1 MSPPNPVTLDD
12 LTASGAHRHG
22 HFLLSS
28 GLHSGDYLQCALF
41 LAHPRRAGR
50 AGAALAET
58 ILALPMPNLD
68 LVVSPALGGVIIGY
82 ETARALDLP
91 FLFTERNGES
101 MALRR
106 GFAVAP
112 GQRAVVVE
120 DVVTTGRSTREV
132 IALLTATGAEVLGV
146 TSLVNRSGE
155 VNPFAPLPFRALVEV
170 AFPTWTVEECPL
182 CRRGRPLD
190 RPGSRPVVS

>member
-1 MSPPNPVTLDD
+1 MTPTRPLSLSD
-12 LTASGAHRHG
+12 LTASGAHRQG

-28 GLHSGDYLQCALF
+28 GLHSADYLQCALF
-41 LAHPRRAGR
+41 LAHPRRAGE
-50 AGAALAET
+50 AGAALAAA
-58 ILALPMPNLD
+58 ILAAGMRDLD
-68 LVVSPALGGVIIGY
+68 LVVSPALGGVIIGH

-91 FLFTERNGES
+91 FLFTERSGES

-132 IALLTATGAEVLGV
+132 VAILAAAGAEVLGV
-146 TSLVNRSGE
+146 AALVNRSGLA
-155 VNPFAPLPFRALVEV
+155 NPFAPLPSRALVEV
-170 AFPTWTVEECPL
+170 SFPTWRVEECPL
-182 CRRGRPLD
+182 CREGRPLD
-190 RPGSRPVVS
+190 RPGSRPVVR

>member
-1 MSPPNPVTLDD
+1 VTPPRPLTLAD
-12 LTASGAHRHG
+12 LTASGAHRQG

-28 GLHSGDYLQCALF
+28 GLHSSDYLQCALF

-50 AGAALAET
+50 AGAAVAS
-58 ILALPMPNLD
+58 ALVAQGMHGLD
-68 LVVSPALGGVIIGY
+68 LVVSPALGGVIIGH

-91 FLFTERNGES
+91 FLFTERSGEA

-132 IALLTATGAEVLGV
+132 IALLEAAGAEVLGV
-146 TSLVNRSGE
+146 ASLVNRSG
-155 VNPFAPLPFRALVEV
+155 VANPFAPLPYCALVE
-170 AFPTWTVEECPL
+170 ATFPTWRVEECPL
-182 CRRGRPLD
+182 CREGRPVD
-190 RPGSRPVVS
+190 RPGSRPIAR